1 VIIQSLFKALITSFQ
16 QFNFKKKENHMPLQL
31 ASPVKIITG
40 LIAVLSLATAA
51 QAAMPEPPKPLDLVN
66 MSFDQR
72 LAHVKQVHTA
82 VLQSSPQEVGDY
94 MQKYNNQLANLSP
107 ADAKKYEAK
116 RQANSNALTPQ
127 QQSAFTAQQKSF
139 AQSLTPAQ
147 RAELK
152 PHHDAYIANQK

>member
-1 VIIQSLFKALITSFQ
+1 MSL
-16 QFNFKKKENHMPLQL
+16 PL
-31 ASPVKIITG
+31 ASPVKMLAG
-40 LIAVLSLATAA
+40 VVAALSFATAA
-51 QAAMPEPPKPLDLVN
+51 QAVMPEPPKPLDLVN

-72 LAHVKQVHTA
+72 MVHVKQVHTA
-82 VLQSSPQEVGDY
+82 ALQSSPQEIGDY

-116 RQANSNALTPQ
+116 RQANSDALTPQ

-139 AQSLTPAQ
+139 TQSLTPAQ